1 MITTKHLNRRRVL
14 RGMLGGTAVSVGLPF
29 LDCFLNSSGTALA
42 DGTELPTAFSTW
54 FWGCGLNPGR
64 WEPAQVGAFN
74 ELGPE
79 LMPLKAHQKKINV
92 FSGMKAFVEGKPF
105 MTHYSGAQ
113 GIFAGTVPRSRES
126 AKPSIDTLVADAIG
140 GRTRFRSI
148 EVACEGIP
156 THSQSQRSGALQN
169 PAEISPVALYS
180 RIFGASFKDPNA
192 AEFIPDPAVMTR
204 KSALSVVA
212 EERAAMLKTLG
223 SADKQRLDEYFTN
236 LRLLEQQLELELEK
250 PAPLQACS
258 VPSAVE
264 EARPSTEIETA
275 TINHA
280 LFTKL
285 LTHALACGQTRVANV
300 VFGDALST
308 LRKRGGTQTHHE
320 YTHEEPV
327 DQKLG
332 YQPEVSWFCQEIMR
346 NLAVYLDSLQNVRE
360 GDRSLLD
367 RMLVMTGTDHGYAK
381 IHSVEN
387 MPVMTIGNLNGRVK
401 SGIHIQAK
409 GDPISRVGLT
419 VQQAFGMP
427 VAAWGTDTMETSKTI
442 KEIIA

>member
-1 MITTKHLNRRRVL
+1 MSNGLQMNRRRVL
-14 RGMLGGTAVSVGLPF
+14 RGMMGGAAVSVGLPF
-29 LDCFLNSSGTALA
+29 LDCFLNSHGTALA

-64 WEPAQVGAFN
+64 WEPSGVGAFK

-79 LMPLKAHQKKINV
+79 LMPLKAFQAKMNV

-113 GIFAGTVPRSRES
+113 GTFCGSVPRSRET
-126 AKPSIDTLVADAIG
+126 AQPSIDTLVADAIG

-156 THSQSQRSGALQN
+156 THSQSQRAGNLQN
-169 PAEISPVALYS
+169 PAEISPVALYG
-180 RIFGASFKDPNA
+180 RIFGTGFKDPNA

-204 KSALSVVA
+204 KSALSIVA
-212 EERAAMLKTLG
+212 EERQAMFKTLG
-223 SADKQRLDEYFTN
+223 AADKARLDEYFTN

-250 PAPLQACS
+250 PAPLQACT

-285 LTHALACGQTRVANV
+285 LTHALACGQTRVSNV

-327 DQKLG
+327 DPQLG

-346 NLAVYLDSLQNVRE
+346 NFAVYLTSLQSVKE
-360 GDRSLLD
+360 GDRTLLD
-367 RMLVMTGTDHGYAK
+367 RMLVMSGTDHGYAK

-387 MPVMTIGNLNGRVK
+387 MPVMTVGNLNGRVK
-401 SGIHIQAK
+401 SGLHIQAK

-427 VAAWGTDTMETSKTI
+427 IAAWGTDTMETSKTI